1 MRTVLKRK
9 GHFRADCRVAA
20 VGAVLALIAANDA
33 GAQSAGDILEKTSP
47 QHRIGYVNGVI
58 EGLAF
63 ARYLRDRPDTT
74 GMKCI
79 YNWHLKGEGSNWN
92 RIVAWL
98 ERHPEQRVGAL
109 IYVLVKQECGE

>member
-1 MRTVLKRK
+1 M
-9 GHFRADCRVAA
+9 

-33 GAQSAGDILEKTSP
+33 GAQSAGDILENTSP

-98 ERHPEQRVGAL
+98 EQHPEQRVGAL